1 MPLLRGWKRRG
12 VFFSDMIDES
22 LRELYQEVIL
32 DHSKHPRHFGPLD
45 HATHNADGLNPLCG
59 DRITVHLKLDAEGRI
74 ADIAFEGKGCA
85 ISQASA
91 SLMTDMLKG
100 RSKAEAE
107 KLMDGFLHLVKGE
120 AGVTGLADDDLETL
134 QVMAGVS
141 AFPMRVKCA
150 TLAWHTMKSA
160 LEGSGAPAKSE

>member
-1 MPLLRGWKRRG
+1 M
-12 VFFSDMIDES
+12 DES

-32 DHSKHPRHFGPLD
+32 DHSRHPRHFGALE
-45 HATHNADGLNPLCG
+45 HHTHEGQGHNPLCG
-59 DRITVHLKLDAEGRI
+59 DRVTVYLLVDENNIIKEIKFEGR
-74 ADIAFEGKGCA
+74 GCA

-91 SLMTDMLKG
+91 SLMTDMLTG
-100 RSKAEAE
+100 RSVAEAE
-107 KLMDGFLHLVKGE
+107 TLMGGFLHLVKGE
-120 AGVTGLADDDLETL
+120 GTSDLAEDDLDRL

-160 LEGSGAPAKSE
+160 LEGGIAAKTE

>member
-1 MPLLRGWKRRG
+1 M
-12 VFFSDMIDES
+12 DEG

-32 DHSKHPRHFGPLD
+32 DHSRHPRHFGTLAN
-45 HATHNADGLNPLCG
+45 ATHEGEGYNPLCG
-59 DRITVHLKLDAEGRI
+59 DRVKLYLKVDAANRI

-100 RSKAEAE
+100 RTVAEAE
-107 KLMDGFLHLVKGE
+107 KLMGGFLHLVKGE
-120 AGVTGLADDDLETL
+120 APEGLSPDDREQLD
-134 QVMAGVS
+134 VMAGVS

-160 LEGSGAPAKSE
+160 LEGGAGPARTE